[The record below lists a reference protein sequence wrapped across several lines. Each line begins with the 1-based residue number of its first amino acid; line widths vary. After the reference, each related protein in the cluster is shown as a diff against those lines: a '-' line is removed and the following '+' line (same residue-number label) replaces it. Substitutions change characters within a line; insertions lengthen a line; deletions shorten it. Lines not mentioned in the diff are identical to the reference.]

1 MLYTLAIGAVAAAV
15 AFKGFTLNRQWQSNI
30 ALAKSSGLPVVVIP
44 WNVFSVFWLATFY
57 IWIPVLELVLP
68 ASWRGIWFE
77 YVVRARTSQWLLTCD
92 SLLDPEWGHRKGHAP
107 FEKIGGDVFIIAS
120 ATQLTAFVADAEA
133 VTQITTRRNDFPKP
147 LEMYGALDIYGKNL
161 VSTEGADWRMHRKLA
176 APSFGEK
183 NNELVFKESLHHA
196 TSLLG
201 LWTGPDGQGNE
212 TVQDPA
218 LATMSFALFVISS
231 AGFDVRVKWPHE
243 EKGRESSVE
252 TDESKSMLVGSEKSA
267 GHKMTYREAIS
278 ELLHNIMWTQIIP
291 PKYLP
296 FSPIKVHRKVGTAVT
311 EWGQYMDELYEMKKQ
326 QVTSGDSNN
335 AGMDLFDALIR
346 GSGITKGKTNIQ
358 KSDLLGNAFVLMLAG
373 HETTANTLHFS
384 LIYLAMHRESQRR
397 LQQDMDKV
405 FQGKPMKQWTY
416 EEHFPKLFGGM
427 AAAVMNE
434 TLRVLQPIVNIP
446 KSTAPGRPQNF
457 TMGNKTYTMPGG
469 THIFLNSA
477 IHRNPKYWPAPSSNA
492 ASPASTRPRD
502 VDTFRPERWLSTS
515 KLEDSF
521 VDIGYDDEELRGP
534 SGEDTSAALFKPVK
548 GSYIPFSDGFRSC
561 IGRRFAQVEILA
573 VLAVIFSQY
582 SVELAVE
589 EWASDEEVAAM
600 DKKERNGV
608 YAKAV
613 ERAESVLRFKV
624 ASIITLQ
631 LRGTSIPIRLVRRGE
646 ERFGV

>member
-1 MLYTLAIGAVAAAV
+1 MILT
-15 AFKGFTLNRQWQSNI
+15 
-30 ALAKSSGLPVVVIP
+30 
-44 WNVFSVFWLATFY
+44 
-57 IWIPVLELVLP
+57 
-68 ASWRGIWFE
+68 
-77 YVVRARTSQWLLTCD
+77 YV
-92 SLLDPEWGHRKGHAP
+92 SLLDPEWGYRKGHAP

-120 ATQLTAFVADAEA
+120 ATRLSAFVADAEA

-161 VSTEGADWRMHRKLA
+161 VSTEGSDWRMHRKLT

-196 TSLLG
+196 RSLLG
-201 LWTGPDGQGNE
+201 LWTGPNGQGNE
-212 TVQDPA
+212 TIQDPA
-218 LATMSFALFVISS
+218 VATMSFALFVISS

-243 EKGRESSVE
+243 EKTRASSVE
-252 TDESKSMLVGSEKSA
+252 SDESKSMLVGSEKSA

-291 PKYLP
+291 PRYLP
-296 FSPIKVHRKVGTAVT
+296 LSPIKVHRKVGAAVT

-326 QVTSGDSNN
+326 QVASGDTNN

-346 GSGITKGKTNIQ
+346 GSGITEGRTNVQ

-384 LIYLAMHRESQRR
+384 LIFLAMHRDSQKR
-397 LQQDMDKV
+397 LQQDIDKV
-405 FQGKPMKQWTY
+405 FQGEPIEQWAY
-416 EEHFPKLFGGM
+416 EKHFPKLFGGM

-434 TLRVLQPIVNIP
+434 TLRLLQPIVNIP

-457 TMGNKTYTMPGG
+457 TMGEQTYTMPGD

-477 IHRNPKYWPAPSSNA
+477 IHRNPKYWPAPSDASNMTG
-492 ASPASTRPRD
+492 SRD

-534 SGEDTSAALFKPVK
+534 SGEDTSATLFKPVK

-573 VLAVIFSQY
+573 VLAVISSQY
-582 SVELAVE
+582 TVELAVDE
-589 EWASDEEVAAM
+589 YASDEEIEAM
-600 DKKERNGV
+600 DRKAREQI

-613 ERAESVLRFKV
+613 ERADCVLKTKV

-646 ERFGV
+646 ERFGI

>member
-1 MLYTLAIGAVAAAV
+1 MPVTLVVGVVAATAG
-15 AFKGFTLNRQWQSNI
+15 FKGFTLYRQWQSNI

-57 IWIPVLELVLP
+57 IWIPVLELILP
-68 ASWRGIWFE
+68 LSWRRGVWF
-77 YVVRARTSQWLLTCD
+77 D
-92 SLLDPEWGHRKGHAP
+92 LLDPEWGHRKGHAP

-161 VSTEGADWRMHRKLA
+161 VSTEGPDWRMHRKLT

-201 LWTGPDGQGNE
+201 LWTGPEGQGNQ
-212 TVQDPA
+212 TIQDPA

-243 EKGRESSVE
+243 ESRATSVDN
-252 TDESKSMLVGSEKSA
+252 DESKSMLVGSEKTA

-296 FSPIKVHRKVGTAVT
+296 LSPIKVHRTVGTAVT

-335 AGMDLFDALIR
+335 AGMDLFNALIR
-346 GSGITKGKTNIQ
+346 GSGIIEGKTGIQ

-384 LIYLAMHRESQRR
+384 LIFLAMHCESQRR
-397 LQQDMDKV
+397 LQQDVDRI
-405 FQGKPMKQWTY
+405 FQGKPIKQWIY
-416 EEHFPKLFGGM
+416 EEHFPKLFSGM

-434 TLRVLQPIVNIP
+434 TLRLLQPIVNIP

-457 TMGNKTYTMPGG
+457 TMGDKTYTMPGG
-469 THIFLNSA
+469 THVFLNSA
-477 IHRNPKYWPAPSSNA
+477 IHRNPKYWPAPPNA
-492 ASPASTRPRD
+492 ASSSSAPNTSD
-502 VDTFRPERWLSTS
+502 VDTFRPERWLATS

-521 VDIGYDDEELRGP
+521 VDIGYDDEDLRGP
-534 SGEDTSAALFKPVK
+534 SGEDTSASLFKPVK

-582 SVELAVE
+582 SVELAVD

-600 DKKERNGV
+600 DNEGRREV
-608 YAKAV
+608 YTKAV
-613 ERAESVLRFKV
+613 ERAESLLKDKV

-646 ERFGV
+646 ERFS

>member
-1 MLYTLAIGAVAAAV
+1 MC
-15 AFKGFTLNRQWQSNI
+15 
-30 ALAKSSGLPVVVIP
+30 
-44 WNVFSVFWLATFY
+44 
-57 IWIPVLELVLP
+57 
-68 ASWRGIWFE
+68 ASTSRLILT
-77 YVVRARTSQWLLTCD
+77 YV
-92 SLLDPEWGHRKGHAP
+92 SLLDPEWGYRKGHAP

-120 ATQLTAFVADAEA
+120 ATRLSAFVADAEA

-161 VSTEGADWRMHRKLA
+161 VSTEGSDWRMHRKLT

-196 TSLLG
+196 RSLLG
-201 LWTGPDGQGNE
+201 LWTGPNGQGNE
-212 TVQDPA
+212 TIQDPA
-218 LATMSFALFVISS
+218 VATMSFALFVISS

-243 EKGRESSVE
+243 EKTRASSVE
-252 TDESKSMLVGSEKSA
+252 SDESKSMLVGSEKSA

-291 PKYLP
+291 PRYLP
-296 FSPIKVHRKVGTAVT
+296 LSPIKVHRKVGAAVT

-326 QVTSGDSNN
+326 QVASGDTNN

-346 GSGITKGKTNIQ
+346 GSGITEGRTNVQ

-384 LIYLAMHRESQRR
+384 LIFLAMHRDSQKR
-397 LQQDMDKV
+397 LQQDIDKV
-405 FQGKPMKQWTY
+405 FQGEPIEQWAY
-416 EEHFPKLFGGM
+416 EKHFPKLFGGM

-434 TLRVLQPIVNIP
+434 TLRLLQPIVNIP

-457 TMGNKTYTMPGG
+457 TMGEQTYTMPGD

-477 IHRNPKYWPAPSSNA
+477 IHRNPKYWPAPSDASNMTG
-492 ASPASTRPRD
+492 SRD

-534 SGEDTSAALFKPVK
+534 SGEDTSATLFKPVK

-573 VLAVIFSQY
+573 VLAVISSQY
-582 SVELAVE
+582 TVELAVDE
-589 EWASDEEVAAM
+589 YASDEEIEAM
-600 DKKERNGV
+600 DRKAREQI

-613 ERAESVLRFKV
+613 ERADCVLKTKV

-646 ERFGV
+646 ERFGI